1 MIIERGESMNIDIAP
16 LLEIDWL
23 QLLPLII
30 PILFLNVLLIGITLL
45 DWYKRKN
52 QIVLPY
58 MWLLIIVSMQ
68 MIGPILYL
76 MVGRRNVRHDYDS

>member
-1 MIIERGESMNIDIAP
+1 MNIDIAP

>member
-1 MIIERGESMNIDIAP
+1 MNTDITP

-30 PILFLNVLLIGITLL
+30 PILSLNVLLIGIALL

-52 QIVLPY
+52 QMVLPY
-58 MWLLIIVSMQ
+58 MWLFIIVSMQ
-68 MIGPILYL
+68 MIGPIMYL